1 MLRDFKAAMELRAIG
16 EEMRYLEKK
25 KKELCAPLLS
35 VAELQLALPKD
46 ALGRKVYLL
55 VAMLLCQ
62 PGYFVGQR
70 MRRGLRNALA
80 RKLNVQ
86 AQLISRNTRDAYT
99 LYRIYKDFHEEVDNA
114 YNNALKKLG
123 ESLHN

>member
-1 MLRDFKAAMELRAIG
+1 MLRDFKVAMELRSIN
-16 EEMRYLEKK
+16 EELRYLENK
-25 KKELCAPLLS
+25 KKELCTPLLS

-46 ALGRKVYLL
+46 AMSRKVYLL
-55 VAMLLCQ
+55 VAMLICQ

-86 AQLISRNTRDAYT
+86 AQLISRNTRDAYI
-99 LYRIYKDFHEEVDNA
+99 LYRIYKDFHEDVDTA
-114 YNNALKKLG
+114 YTNALKKIG
-123 ESLHN
+123 ESLHK